1 LYYPIEFYLLE
12 VATSFSVF
20 PNNCIGLDL
29 YLFGFWAIA
38 SDSRQISWSVS
49 NNASSI
55 LPKTLDDWTEKTIIF
70 LDYCNQKKI
79 APVTIVEDTE
89 SRSKSWRKRGIGQI
103 LQKTRKGDKI
113 LVAEVS
119 RLGGS
124 PLQVL
129 EILEEAAKKEIAV
142 HIVKSQ
148 LIMYGSLQSTII
160 ATVLGLAAQIEREFI
175 SVRTKEALSKRKAE
189 GVKLGRPKGHSKN
202 LKLDPHRELILE
214 YLKKDVSKASIA
226 RILECSPSTLY
237 AWLKRH
243 KIKV

>member
-1 LYYPIEFYLLE
+1 MANFAYLR
-12 VATSFSVF
+12 VSK
-20 PNNCIGLDL
+20 
-29 YLFGFWAIA
+29 
-38 SDSRQISWSVS
+38 DSQDVENQKYGI
-49 NNASSI
+49 
-55 LPKTLDDWTEKTIIF
+55 
-70 LDYCNQKKI
+70 LDYCNHNKI
-79 APVTIVEDTE
+79 SPVTIVKDTA
-89 SRSKSWRKRGIGQI
+89 SRTKAWRKRGIARI
-103 LQKTRKGDKI
+103 LQKSQKGDKI

-148 LIMYGSLQSTII
+148 LIMNGSLQSTII

-175 SVRTKEALSKRKAE
+175 SVRTKEALAKRKAE
-189 GVKLGRPKGHSKN
+189 GIKLGRPKGQAKN
-202 LKLDPHRELILE
+202 LKLDAHRELILD

-226 RILECSPSTLY
+226 RIVECSPSTLY
-237 AWLKRH
+237 AWIKRN